1 MPAEFIRCAECGVF
15 FAKDE
20 SGNSVCGKCSNEPY
34 VPSSPKD
41 CLRYLKSYI
50 RDLESAGEMLT
61 VPELSQRTQVSDT
74 VIWEFIRSGQMD
86 VASFSDPEVRD
97 FVVKRNRER
106 RKESQARTPQPVS
119 SEPEPKRKGF
129 HKRPDD

>member
-1 MPAEFIRCAECGVF
+1 MPAEFIQCTECSVF
-15 FAKDE
+15 FAKDD
-20 SGNSVCGKCSNEPY
+20 SGRSLCGKCSDEPY

-41 CLRYLKSYI
+41 CLRYLKSFL

-61 VPELSQRTQVSDT
+61 VPELSLRTQVSDT

-86 VASFSDPEVRD
+86 VASFNDPEVRD

-106 RKESQARTPQPVS
+106 LRESQARTPQAVS
-119 SEPEPKRKGF
+119 SEPEKKRTGF
-129 HKRPDD
+129 HKRPDH